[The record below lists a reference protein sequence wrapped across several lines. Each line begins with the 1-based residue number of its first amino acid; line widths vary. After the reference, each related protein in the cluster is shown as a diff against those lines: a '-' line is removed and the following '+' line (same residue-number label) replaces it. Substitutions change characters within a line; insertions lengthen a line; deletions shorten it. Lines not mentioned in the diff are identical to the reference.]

1 MIGAACPIEGILV
14 DSSSARDGRIY
25 DVGSQRALFDIPDG
39 VAYFN
44 TASNAPQLNAS
55 RARLIE
61 AAGAKSRPWERV
73 PSDFF
78 VEAESVR
85 RLAAELFGAD
95 SDAWAVIPAASYGLS
110 AAARA
115 IEPILKPGD
124 RILVMADEFPSNVL
138 PWRRVA
144 QHAGAALTTVAT
156 PGDGDW
162 TVAVLNEIRAGVR
175 VIALSHCHWTNGALL
190 DLTAIGAACRQI
202 GALLVLDVTQS
213 LGAMPLDLATVD
225 PDFMVAAGYK
235 WLLCPYGFGLMYVAP
250 RWRDSRPLEESWLA
264 RTNAEDFATLVNYSD
279 VYRPGARRFDVGE
292 TCVTTILPGALAALE
307 QIRAWGVARIA
318 ASLETIC
325 ASIVPQ
331 LEARGFAVLP
341 ATRRAPHMFGATL
354 PDGHDKDVA
363 GSLRQQ
369 GVFVSRR
376 GRSIRFAPHLHVTE
390 ADLAQLSA
398 ALERVG
404 S

>member
-1 MIGAACPIEGILV
+1 MYAI
-14 DSSSARDGRIY
+14 
-25 DVGSQRALFDIPDG
+25 GSQRTLFDIPDG

-55 RARLIE
+55 RARLLD
-61 AAGAKSRPWERV
+61 AAGAKSRPWERL
-73 PSDFF
+73 PSDSFAD
-78 VEAESVR
+78 AESIR

-95 SDAWAVIPAASYGLS
+95 SDAWAIIPAASYGLS

-144 QHAGAALTTVAT
+144 EHAGAALMTVAT
-156 PGDGDW
+156 PADGDW
-162 TVAVLNEIRAGVR
+162 TVAVLDAIRAGVR
-175 VIALSHCHWTNGALL
+175 VVALSHCHWTNGALL
-190 DLTAIGAACRQI
+190 DLTQISAACRQI

-213 LGAMPLDLATVD
+213 LGAMPLDLARVD

-250 RWRDSRPLEESWLA
+250 RWRDARPLEETWLA
-264 RTNAEDFATLVNYSD
+264 RAGAEDFATLVNTSD

-292 TCVTTILPGALAALE
+292 TCVTTILPGAIAALE
-307 QIRAWGVARIA
+307 QLRAWGVARIA
-318 ASLETIC
+318 ESLRIISEQI
-325 ASIVPQ
+325 APQ
-331 LEARGFAVLP
+331 LQAQGFGVLP

-354 PDGHDKDVA
+354 PDRCDQDVA
-363 GSLRQQ
+363 GSLRQH

-376 GRSIRFAPHLHVTE
+376 GQSIRFAPHLHVTE
-390 ADLAQLSA
+390 ADLAQLAA
-398 ALERVG
+398 ALKRIG

>member
-1 MIGAACPIEGILV
+1 MYAI
-14 DSSSARDGRIY
+14 
-25 DVGSQRALFDIPDG
+25 GSQRTLFDIPEG

-55 RARLIE
+55 RARLLD
-61 AAGAKSRPWERV
+61 AAGAKSRPWERG

-78 VEAESVR
+78 ADAECVR

-95 SDAWAVIPAASYGLS
+95 SDAWAIIPAASYGLS

-124 RILVMADEFPSNVL
+124 HILVMADEFPSNVL

-144 QHAGAALTTVAT
+144 EQVGATLTTVAT
-156 PGDGDW
+156 PADGDW
-162 TVAVLNEIRAGVR
+162 TAAVLDELRPGVR
-175 VIALSHCHWTNGALL
+175 VVALSHCHWTNGALL
-190 DLTAIGAACRQI
+190 DLVKISSACRQI

-213 LGAMPLDLATVD
+213 LGALPLDLVSVD

-250 RWRDSRPLEESWLA
+250 RWRDARPLEESWLA
-264 RTNAEDFATLVNYSD
+264 RTGAEDFATLVNCSD

-292 TCVTTILPGALAALE
+292 TCVTTILPGAIAALE

-318 ASLETIC
+318 ESLGTIS
-325 ASIVPQ
+325 ARIAPQ
-331 LEARGFAVLP
+331 LEALGFAVLP
-341 ATRRAPHMFGATL
+341 ATRRAPHLFGATL
-354 PDGHDKDVA
+354 PHRHDQDVA
-363 GSLRQQ
+363 GRLREH

-376 GRSIRFAPHLHVTE
+376 GQSIRFAPHLHVTE
-390 ADLAQLSA
+390 VDLAQLA
-398 ALERVG
+398 EALKRM
-404 S
+404 

>member
-1 MIGAACPIEGILV
+1 LV
-14 DSSSARDGRIY
+14 DSSPALDDRSFA
-25 DVGSQRALFDIPDG
+25 VGSQRTLFDIPEG

-61 AAGAKSRPWERV
+61 AAGVKSRPWERL

-78 VEAESVR
+78 VDAESVR

-95 SDAWAVIPAASYGLS
+95 CDAWAVIPAASYGLS

-115 IEPILKPGD
+115 IEPVLKPAD

-144 QHAGAALTTVAT
+144 RHAGAAMTTVAT
-156 PGDGDW
+156 PADGDW
-162 TVAVLNEIRAGVR
+162 TAAVLDAIRPGVR
-175 VIALSHCHWTNGALL
+175 VVAVSHCHWTNGALL
-190 DLTAIGAACRQI
+190 DLAAIGAACRHI

-213 LGAMPLDLATVD
+213 LGAMPLDLSAVD

-250 RWRDSRPLEESWLA
+250 RWRDARPLEESWLA
-264 RTNAEDFATLVNYSD
+264 RSNSEDFATLVHYSD

-292 TCVTTILPGALAALE
+292 TCATTILPGAIAALE
-307 QIRAWGVARIA
+307 QLRAWGVARVA
-318 ASLETIC
+318 ESLKTIC
-325 ASIVPQ
+325 LRIAPQ
-331 LEARGFAVLP
+331 LEAQGLAVLP
-341 ATRRAPHMFGATL
+341 ATRRAPHMFGAAL
-354 PDGHDKDVA
+354 PDGQDKDVA
-363 GSLRQQ
+363 GSLREY

-390 ADLAQLSA
+390 ADLDQLAA